1 MLLISD
7 IEQQAVGQSRIV
19 LTDCRRRKL
28 VTSNVQCFLKPVA
41 LSIRLERPRRTQK
54 HSSPEFCVA
63 NLLNSGSPI
72 PGRVRV
78 CFFVSFA
85 KTPSTYMG
93 VNLRRCQ
100 AFVAQ
105 QFLHTS

>member
-1 MLLISD
+1 MSD
-7 IEQQAVGQSRIV
+7 IEQ
-19 LTDCRRRKL
+19 
-28 VTSNVQCFLKPVA
+28 TSCGAISNRPDRLPTEETCDVDRPMLPSPPAA
-41 LSIRLERPRRTQK
+41 LSIRLVRLRRTSK

-63 NLLNSGSPI
+63 NILNSGSPI
-72 PGRVRV
+72 SGSVRV
-78 CFFVSFA
+78 CFFVSFS